1 MPFSSIAT
9 HGFNSFTHWLL
20 PQSCFL
26 CGDISQQPV
35 CEDCL
40 ADLPYQQTACTCCAR
55 VLPAMGECDTCQN
68 EPPPFTHTQAIFRY
82 AYPIDKLI
90 SVAKFHHNLAILKLL
105 GDIMGDKISHGLQIQ
120 ERPDVLIPVP
130 LHPKRLRERGYNQSL
145 ELAKRIA
152 KATGIPVNY
161 TAGERCRYTKPQISL
176 SAKERQTNLS
186 GAFRVRQRES
196 HWKHIVLVDD
206 VITTGATVRELAKVF
221 LQAGVPQVDVWCC
234 ARTG

>member
-9 HGFNSFTHWLL
+9 HCFNWLL

-26 CGDISQQPV
+26 CGDMSQRPV

-40 ADLPYQQTACTCCAR
+40 ADLPYQQTACTRCAR
-55 VLPAMGECDTCQN
+55 VLPAMGECYFCQK

-82 AYPIDKLI
+82 DYPVNKLI
-90 SVAKFHHNLAILKLL
+90 QVAKFHHNLAILKLL
-105 GDIMGDKISHGLQIQ
+105 GDIMGDKMSHRLQIK

-130 LHPKRLRERGYNQSL
+130 LHPKRLRKRGYNQSL

-161 TAGERCRYTKPQISL
+161 IAVERCRDTEP
-176 SAKERQTNLS
+176 QTNLPVKRRKTNLI
-186 GAFRVRQRES
+186 GAFRVRQIEP

-206 VITTGATVRELAKVF
+206 VMTTGATVRELAKIF
-221 LQAGVPQVDVWCC
+221 LQAGVPRVDVWCC
-234 ARTG
+234 ARTGW